1 MAHRHQV
8 NITITPEQVK
18 IARDNYG
25 KMTYAELAKKAGVPY
40 CKMLAN
46 LRLLG
51 LYTPRSQQAIV
62 VDMEGYFDVD
72 KFAKYYTY

>member
-25 KMTYAELAKKAGVPY
+25 KMTYAELARLAGVPY
-40 CKMLAN
+40 CKMLCN

-51 LYTPRSQQAIV
+51 LYTPRSQQAV
-62 VDMEGYFDVD
+62 VVKMEGNFDVD
-72 KFAKYYTY
+72 AFKAYYKW